1 LFGYGVFE
9 QVRTVFFESVGDGVC
24 NTPRRRALSVSV
36 ALSVR
41 VVPAL
46 VVGVPLIVIVIGV
59 AVLLGVASIPR
70 LVVPVV
76 TVIAV
81 VAALALL
88 GVRLLGVVL
97 LRIVGT
103 RLSGITG
110 TDLSSLV
117 AATANRLVRNVGARG
132 GFAAGQG
139 RVQVAAPGL
148 VVGVFQFAGVISYS
162 THFAVVVDAFGG
174 GSVHFAHFSRG
185 TDVVLA
191 RGRPSVVHSFTSR
204 V

>member
-9 QVRTVFFESVGDGVC
+9 QVRTVFFESVGDGIC

-59 AVLLGVASIPR
+59 AVLLGVASISG
-70 LVVPVV
+70 LIVPVV
-76 TVIAV
+76 AVI
-81 VAALALL
+81 AALALL

-117 AATANRLVRNVGARG
+117 AATANRLVRNVGTRG

-139 RVQVAAPGL
+139 RVQIAAPGL
-148 VVGVFQFAGVISYS
+148 VVGIFQFAGVISHS
-162 THFAVVVDAFGG
+162 THYEE
-174 GSVHFAHFSRG
+174 
-185 TDVVLA
+185 
-191 RGRPSVVHSFTSR
+191 TS
-204 V
+204 